1 MKQNNIAAV
10 LAKHPL
16 IPVVTIHSEAEIAPM
31 MEKLFALE
39 IACIEITLR
48 TDYAMEAIRRIK
60 EEYGHRIS
68 VGVGTVI
75 NTDQVDEL
83 LAIVP
88 DFIVCPGLTTQLGK
102 HLDAS
107 GMAFIPGVS
116 TPSEIMHA
124 LENGWDVLKFFPA
137 HLFGGLTALKTYG
150 GVFPSVTFC
159 PTGGIDGSTFD
170 DYLALPNVIS
180 VGGSW
185 MLK

>member
-1 MKQNNIAAV
+1 MKQNNIAAI

-16 IPVVTIHSEAEIAPM
+16 IPVVTINAEAEIAPM

-48 TDYAMEAIRRIK
+48 TDFAMEAIGIIK
-60 EEYGHRIS
+60 EEYGHRLA

-75 NTDQVDEL
+75 NTDQVDAL
-83 LAIVP
+83 LAHAP

-137 HLFGGLTALKTYG
+137 HLFGGLKALKTYG
-150 GVFPSVTFC
+150 DVFPSVKFC
-159 PTGGIDGSTFD
+159 PTGGIDGTTFD
-170 DYLALPNVIS
+170 EYLALPNVIS

>member
-48 TDYAMEAIRRIK
+48 TDFAMEAIGIIK
-60 EEYGHRIS
+60 EEYGHRIA

-75 NTDQVDEL
+75 NIDQVDAL
-83 LAIVP
+83 LALAP

-116 TPSEIMHA
+116 TPSEIMNA

-137 HLFGGLTALKTYG
+137 HLFGGLKALKTYG
-150 GVFPSVTFC
+150 DVFPSVKFC

>member
-1 MKQNNIAAV
+1 MKQNNIAAI

-16 IPVVTIHSEAEIAPM
+16 IPVATIHSEAEIAPM

-48 TDYAMEAIRRIK
+48 TDYSMEAIRHIK
-60 EEYGHRIS
+60 QEYGHRIS

-75 NTDQVDEL
+75 STDQVDQL
-83 LAIVP
+83 LSIVP
-88 DFIVCPGLTTQLGK
+88 DFIVSPGLTTKLGM
-102 HLDAS
+102 HLEAS

-124 LENGWDVLKFFPA
+124 VENGWDVLKFFPA
-137 HLFGGLTALKTYG
+137 HLFGGLNALKTYQN
-150 GVFPSVTFC
+150 VFPNVRFC
-159 PTGGIDGSTFD
+159 PTGGIDGATFD
-170 DYLALPNVIS
+170 EYLALPNVIS